1 MNSTRETGKK
11 AEGVAVDYLLKNGY
25 EILERNW
32 FSHHHEID
40 VVAKKNKIVVFV
52 EVKSLATDYIRE
64 PYMAVDRNKQMM
76 LISAANAYIRSRNID
91 DEVRF
96 DIISIILASTGTK
109 IEHIEN
115 AFYPRVK

>member
-1 MNSTRETGKK
+1 MNSTRETGKV
-11 AEGVAVDYLLKNGY
+11 AEDVAVDFLLKNGY

-40 VVAKKNKIVVFV
+40 VVAKKNKMVIFV
-52 EVKSLATDYIRE
+52 EVKSLASSFIRE
-64 PYMAVDRNKQMM
+64 PYMAVDRNKQMR
-76 LISAANAYIRSRNID
+76 LISAANAYIRTRNID

-96 DIISIILASTGTK
+96 DIISIIMAPTETK

-115 AFYPRVK
+115 AFYPRVR